1 MRLPVNTVIHTTL
14 VGLEPTTFRSLVR
27 RATSSAT
34 VPPGPATKS
43 YWAQWDSLVL
53 SSGLFYRKFQRPDGT
68 CQYYQLL
75 LPRSV
80 RHAFLKM
87 VHEQSTGHFGY
98 EKTLEQV
105 RRRAYWESWKTD
117 IKLYCAC
124 CRPCNEFHQGRLP
137 RRTGLKPLFAGAP
150 MEVLHVD
157 PTGPH
162 VSSQGYRYILTACD
176 SFTRFVVAVPLRN
189 KTAVSAAQ
197 ALVRE
202 VFLKLGT
209 PFQILT
215 DLGGEFL
222 NELWKE
228 MCKLLGITRL
238 RTTAY
243 CPSTNGKVER
253 WHRSQ

>member
-1 MRLPVNTVIHTTL
+1 MLIFCYNTKQRTFILLKIKIVGHYVNT
-14 VGLEPTTFRSLVR
+14 
-27 RATSSAT
+27 T
-34 VPPGPATKS
+34 VQHYGN
-43 YWAQWDSLVL
+43 V
-53 SSGLFYRKFQRPDGT
+53 F
-68 CQYYQLL
+68 
-75 LPRSV
+75 V
-80 RHAFLKM
+80 
-87 VHEQSTGHFGY
+87 
-98 EKTLEQV
+98 
-105 RRRAYWESWKTD
+105 
-117 IKLYCAC
+117 
-124 CRPCNEFHQGRLP
+124 QGRLP